1 MSNPIHIVS
10 AVEGKIEMR
19 LQDNT
24 ILPLT
29 DDPKMIAL
37 AVGCHGV
44 EGWFTTSMDFADEH
58 GFARPNAA
66 RELFA
71 QGMKL
76 AAEHENVDL
85 PDLHP
90 DQLRAARMLVVET
103 RDEL

>member
-44 EGWFTTSMDFADEH
+44 EGYFSSTMDFAHEN

-66 RELFA
+66 RSLFE
-71 QGMKL
+71 QGMAN
-76 AAEHENVDL
+76 AAEH
-85 PDLHP
+85 
-90 DQLRAARMLVVET
+90 ARS
-103 RDEL
+103 

>member
-29 DDPKMIAL
+29 ADPKMIAL

-44 EGWFTTSMDFADEH
+44 DGYFTSSVDFCTEY
-58 GFARPNAA
+58 GFAENGAA
-66 RELFA
+66 RRLFEA
-71 QGMKL
+71 GQAI
-76 AAEHENVDL
+76 AAEHENINL
-85 PDLHP
+85 L
-90 DQLRAARMLVVET
+90 
-103 RDEL
+103 EL